1 MIKKVITKIKHFF
14 RPSHQWVDS
23 VFTEEE
29 LQSLDSILTEE
40 DLQIVESVFTPLA
53 PQPIG
58 PYSQAAGSSYSDFL
72 FVSGQIPLDA
82 KTQEVVSEDITVQ
95 TEQVFKNIQA
105 ILQADGLSFTDVAK
119 TTVFLQ
125 DMDDFEKMN
134 KVYNSYFKAPFP
146 ARSCVAVKT
155 LPKNA
160 KVEIEVIAI
169 R

>member
-1 MIKKVITKIKHFF
+1 MIKKVIT
-14 RPSHQWVDS
+14 SAL
-23 VFTEEE
+23 VFINPIRE
-29 LQSLDSILTEE
+29 I
-40 DLQIVESVFTPLA
+40 FTKRA

-58 PYSQAAGSSYSDFL
+58 PYSQAISLGNKLL
-72 FVSGQIPLDA
+72 FISGQIPIDL
-82 KTQEVVSEDITVQ
+82 KTQELVSEDITAQ

-105 ILQADGLSFTDVAK
+105 VLKAFSIDFNRVIK

-125 DMDDFEKMN
+125 DMQDFASMN
-134 KVYNSYFKAPFP
+134 KVYSSYFKKPFP

-160 KVEIEVIAI
+160 KVEIELIAS